1 MNFMMAMMAMKQQ
14 MGQGMQQGQT
24 AGGSQAGG
32 TTNRTAS
39 GLNGDSE
46 GREDSNRTISKG
58 SGRAGKLP
66 EEFRDALEGYFKAVE
81 VIEEGELP

>member
-1 MNFMMAMMAMKQQ
+1 M
-14 MGQGMQQGQT
+14 
-24 AGGSQAGG
+24 
-32 TTNRTAS
+32 
-39 GLNGDSE
+39 NGDSE

>member
-24 AGGSQAGG
+24 SGGSQAGG

-46 GREDSNRTISKG
+46 GREDSNRTISKC